1 MRKNANIEING
12 FYTCKVTNKEVTV
25 QITASSPK
33 GGWEAL
39 NTVTGKKL
47 HIKGPE
53 RLIKK
58 VAAQKAKGKTS
69 KAVKPS
75 KMVVPVTQAPP
86 KKKAVKKVT
95 PKKAVQQK
103 TAKPSKDKLS
113 LLDATAIVL
122 KKQSPLT
129 CKQLIERMAEAELWK
144 SESATPANTLH
155 AALSKEIRVKGK
167 DSRFEKVDRG
177 QFGLKSEK

>member
-1 MRKNANIEING
+1 MKKNANIQLQG
-12 FYTCKVTNKEVTV
+12 FYTCKVTNKVVTV
-25 QITASSPK
+25 QILTSSPK

-39 NTVTGKKL
+39 NTNTGKKI

-58 VAAQKAKGKTS
+58 VAAPKAKGKDS
-69 KAVKPS
+69 KPEKA
-75 KMVVPVTQAPP
+75 P
-86 KKKAVKKVT
+86 KKKVVKKAAS
-95 PKKAVQQK
+95 KKPAQK
-103 TAKPSKDKLS
+103 KTKGKLS
-113 LLDATAIVL
+113 LLDAAVEVL

-129 CKQLIERMAEAELWK
+129 CKQLVERLAEAGLW
-144 SESATPANTLH
+144 ETDAATPANTLH

-177 QFGLKSEK
+177 QFGLKTKK